1 MPQCAGEGSGAW
13 QKPKSTTEE
22 PMSSQATRHFQ
33 KFTPISGG
41 NDGFK
46 KIENLE
52 FLKKVLNS
60 RTVARKLF
68 QII

>member
-1 MPQCAGEGSGAW
+1 
-13 QKPKSTTEE
+13 
-22 PMSSQATRHFQ
+22 MSSQATRHFQ
-33 KFTPISGG
+33 KFGSLSGG

-60 RTVARKLF
+60 ETLARKLF